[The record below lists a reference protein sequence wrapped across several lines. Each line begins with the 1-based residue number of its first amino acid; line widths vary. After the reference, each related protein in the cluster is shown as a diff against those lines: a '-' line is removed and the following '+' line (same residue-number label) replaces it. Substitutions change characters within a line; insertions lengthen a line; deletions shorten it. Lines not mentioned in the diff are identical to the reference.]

1 LLIVYLDLDLLST
14 IRILDK
20 YNQICLTIIKVFYIK
35 THLNLFIMKKTK
47 NTELKLP
54 HIQQIKVKIDKPKV
68 ARRVDVSCG
77 EGVSC

>member
-1 LLIVYLDLDLLST
+1 
-14 IRILDK
+14 
-20 YNQICLTIIKVFYIK
+20 
-35 THLNLFIMKKTK
+35 MKKTK